1 MLVNLCDY
9 KQSVTLIANSGV
21 QFLDFGL
28 TPQESAHHGR
38 FVRKT
43 ANGPL
48 LRLDFDLTT
57 GRYTLRGSSG
67 GQPEVVKPE
76 STQTLH
82 YSLDVLDGAW
92 LPLPFLRFNPPRT
105 FVEGPDNWARVQVR
119 KLMQPDSAG
128 NTHRVTVALDSQL
141 TAHAPA
147 ALTPTEN
154 DLLNGTRFALAW
166 QDNEI
171 ADFLDQ
177 TWIDGWL
184 RESFLQHV
192 TQKENR
198 SEQEIQLALRNFEY
212 QAHWLNVLALLGEQL
227 SIPEVKLVTHTLST
241 PAIPVDL
248 ILDIGNT
255 HTCGVLIEDHGDA
268 NDGLRQTAE
277 LQVRSLSEPQFLN
290 DPLFTSR
297 LEFSEARFGKQH
309 FSVESGRDD
318 AFIWPSIVRVG
329 DEARKLAMQR
339 TGTEGSS
346 GISSPRRYLWDETP
360 VLHDWRFS
368 QMNSKTQRE
377 PLATAFPLMNL
388 MNDDGQP
395 LFSLPQDDRL
405 PVFSPQYS
413 RSTLMTHMLCEILAQ
428 ALGQI
433 NSVATRLRLGFPA
446 SPRQLRTLILTLP
459 SAMPKQEREIF
470 RLRMFEAIA
479 LVWKAMGW
487 HPQDEDF
494 TTRKQQEKSVV
505 PVPEIQMEW
514 DEASC
519 GQLVWLYNEAISHY
533 DGHTESFFNALARPD
548 RLPEPGEVKGRA
560 LRVAS
565 IDIGGGTTD
574 MAVVHYS
581 LDDGVGANV
590 KITPHLLFREGFK
603 VAGDDML
610 LDVIQ
615 RCVLPAMQTRLQQAG
630 VTDAAALMATLFGD
644 SGRIDTQ
651 AILRQQTALQLF
663 MPLGHA
669 VLSAWEQSDINDPV
683 AGLHATFGELLSQRP
698 TRNVMNYIQQAI
710 DHALPPGSPA
720 FDVLS
725 VPLQVQFRP
734 LQEALLG
741 GQFTLT
747 APLHAV
753 CEAISHYRCD
763 ILLVTGRP
771 ACLPGVQALI
781 RHLQPVPVNRMIWM
795 DSYRVHEWYPFS
807 QQGRI
812 GNPKSTA
819 AVGAMLCSL
828 ALDLRLPRFNFKAAD
843 IGAYSTV
850 RYLGVL
856 DNTVN
861 TLRDENIWYHDID
874 LDKPGARLDTRLHF
888 PLRGN
893 VTLGFRQL
901 ANSRWPATPLYTL
914 SINSAELAKT
924 IAGDGVLNVRLQ
936 LRGGTKES
944 GPEYFVLSDA
954 WLQDGT
960 PVAADALTLKLNTLA
975 DRRHSGSHYWID
987 SGSVYL
993 K

>member
-28 TPQESAHHGR
+28 TPQESAHYGR

-48 LRLDFDLTT
+48 LRLDFDLTS
-57 GRYTLRGSSG
+57 GRYTLPGRAG

-82 YSLDVLDGAW
+82 YSLDVLDGIW

-105 FVEGPDNWARVQVR
+105 FIDGPDNWARIQVR
-119 KLMQPDSAG
+119 KLSEPDSAG
-128 NTHRVTVALDSQL
+128 NTHRITLAFDSQL
-141 TAHAPA
+141 AKNMPA
-147 ALTPTEN
+147 ALAPCEN

-166 QDNEI
+166 RDEEV

-184 RESFLQHV
+184 RESFLQYASQV
-192 TQKENR
+192 ENR
-198 SEQEIQLALRNFEY
+198 PEQAIQQALRSFEY
-212 QAHWLNVLALLGEQL
+212 QAHWLNLLTLLGEQL
-227 SIPEVKLVTHTLST
+227 TVPEVKFVTHTLST

-248 ILDIGNT
+248 ILDVGNT

-277 LQVRSLSEPQFLN
+277 LQVRSLSEPQYLN

-297 LEFSEARFGKQH
+297 VEFSEARFGKQH

-318 AFIWPSIVRVG
+318 AFVWPSIVRVG
-329 DEARKLAMQR
+329 DEARALAMQR
-339 TGTEGSS
+339 VGTEGSS

-360 VLHDWRFS
+360 ALQDWRFS
-368 QMNSKTQRE
+368 QIHGKTQRE

-395 LFSLPQDDRL
+395 LFRLPHEERL

-470 RLRMFEAIA
+470 RQRMFEALA

-494 TTRKQQEKSVV
+494 TTPKQREKSVV

-533 DGHTESFFNALARPD
+533 AGRTESFFNALARPD
-548 RLPEPGEVKGRA
+548 RQPEPGVVPGRA

-574 MAVVHYS
+574 MAIVHYQS
-581 LDDGVGANV
+581 RYSH
-590 KITPHLLFREGFK
+590 T
-603 VAGDDML
+603 
-610 LDVIQ
+610 
-615 RCVLPAMQTRLQQAG
+615 
-630 VTDAAALMATLFGD
+630 
-644 SGRIDTQ
+644 
-651 AILRQQTALQLF
+651 AIWR
-663 MPLGHA
+663 
-669 VLSAWEQSDINDPV
+669 
-683 AGLHATFGELLSQRP
+683 
-698 TRNVMNYIQQAI
+698 
-710 DHALPPGSPA
+710 
-720 FDVLS
+720 
-725 VPLQVQFRP
+725 
-734 LQEALLG
+734 
-741 GQFTLT
+741 
-747 APLHAV
+747 
-753 CEAISHYRCD
+753 
-763 ILLVTGRP
+763 
-771 ACLPGVQALI
+771 
-781 RHLQPVPVNRMIWM
+781 
-795 DSYRVHEWYPFS
+795 
-807 QQGRI
+807 
-812 GNPKSTA
+812 
-819 AVGAMLCSL
+819 
-828 ALDLRLPRFNFKAAD
+828 
-843 IGAYSTV
+843 
-850 RYLGVL
+850 
-856 DNTVN
+856 
-861 TLRDENIWYHDID
+861 
-874 LDKPGARLDTRLHF
+874 
-888 PLRGN
+888 
-893 VTLGFRQL
+893 
-901 ANSRWPATPLYTL
+901 
-914 SINSAELAKT
+914 
-924 IAGDGVLNVRLQ
+924 
-936 LRGGTKES
+936 
-944 GPEYFVLSDA
+944 
-954 WLQDGT
+954 
-960 PVAADALTLKLNTLA
+960 
-975 DRRHSGSHYWID
+975 
-987 SGSVYL
+987 
-993 K
+993 